1 MLPVEKLPLEKT
13 LFGVPP
19 EARDAA
25 IVARHFGFDG
35 RGGANFQCI
44 GTELDLTRER
54 VRQIVGESDPR
65 AHLVPGGLAAL
76 DRVIALVTAALPAP
90 AADIEKK
97 LHLAGVT
104 SALFRIEGVINAASL
119 LSRRLPFRISA
130 LRKTRFLLPDSWPPF
145 RDIVNAAHNQV
156 RRHGMATIAQLM
168 DDDAGGGDRAR
179 RDALMIETIL
189 SAQPDFRW
197 LDPALGWFWLAQ
209 THRNCAVTR
218 IRKMLAVANP
228 LSVSEIRAGLG
239 RMGSPLAHERSL
251 LELCRQIEGLSVR
264 GDMVHASPGIETAE
278 VLNKTELEIFQLL
291 SENNGCMSNSDL
303 IWQSNMLGMKR
314 PTFYQCVTRS
324 PIVTRYNGRHYRLI
338 GSRQSAISPRSEMAI
353 A

>member
-1 MLPVEKLPLEKT
+1 MLPVEKLPLEKA

-19 EARDAA
+19 EDRDAA
-25 IVARHFGFDG
+25 IVARHYGFDG
-35 RGGANFQCI
+35 RGGANFQRI

-65 AHLVPGGLAAL
+65 AHIMPDGLAAL
-76 DRVIALVTAALPAP
+76 DRVIALVAADIPAP
-90 AADIEKK
+90 AADVERK
-97 LHLAGVT
+97 LYQAGVT

-130 LRKTRFLLPDSWPPF
+130 LRKTRFLLPDSWPQF
-145 RDIVNAAHNQV
+145 REIINAAHNQV

-168 DDDAGGGDRAR
+168 DEGAGGDRAG

-197 LDPALGWFWLAQ
+197 LDRTLGWFWLAQ

-264 GDMVHASPGIETAE
+264 GEMVHASPGIETAE

-338 GSRQSAISPRSEMAI
+338 GSGQSVISPRSEIAI